1 VALLTNGLVET
12 RIFSEETKMVDP
24 KGDPALTCE
33 EEETGRMSLSAPL
46 TSDGAIPAV
55 EVTVRFPENSVH
67 FVYFLA

>member
-1 VALLTNGLVET
+1 
-12 RIFSEETKMVDP
+12 MVDP